1 MKFFILSTFIYSFFI
16 PVFSEEDKNYKKEN
30 FDEIKTMKIKYLNKT
45 LDCVNNSKD
54 FKQLK
59 KCARVLNKRHSPRI
73 SLFYVNSNMST

>member
-16 PVFSEEDKNYKKEN
+16 PVFSEEDKNHKKEN
-30 FDEIKTMKIKYLNKT
+30 FDEIKIMKIIYLNKT

-59 KCARVLNKRHSPRI
+59 KCWKK
-73 SLFYVNSNMST
+73 

>member
-45 LDCVNNSKD
+45 LVCVNNSKD

-59 KCARVLNKRHSPRI
+59 KCWKK
-73 SLFYVNSNMST
+73 